1 MTDGAEPMRN
11 PRTNATTMRTTAPAT
26 RVVLVLAKAPVAG
39 RVKTR
44 LTPMA
49 TPAGAA
55 DIAAAA
61 LLDTLDAARSVRDA
75 RIVVAL
81 EGDPA
86 AAERRHEL
94 AEALSGALVV
104 PQRGDTLGE
113 RITAA
118 HDDVAR
124 AFPGAVSVQVGM
136 DTPQVGP
143 GLLTNALDLVTTDAD
158 AALGLALDGGWWA
171 LALADP
177 RRAGL
182 IAGVPTS
189 RDDTGAR
196 TLAVLR
202 AGHPG
207 LVPDRV
213 LELPPLSDV
222 DTPDDAV
229 AVADLVPTGRF
240 ARAVA
245 DALPPG
251 WSSSAHRGAPP
262 KRRLPVPGGLP
273 R

>member
-1 MTDGAEPMRN
+1 MPV
-11 PRTNATTMRTTAPAT
+11 TTVD

-44 LTPMA
+44 LTPAA

-55 DIAAAA
+55 EVAAAA
-61 LLDTLDAARSVRDA
+61 LLDTLDAALAVPGA
-75 RIVVAL
+75 RVVVAL

-86 AAERRHEL
+86 DAACRDEL
-94 AEALSGALVV
+94 GDALARTLVV
-104 PQRGDTLGE
+104 RQRGDSLGE
-113 RITAA
+113 RIAAA
-118 HDDVAR
+118 HADVAD
-124 AFPGAVSVQVGM
+124 AFPGAVSVQIGM
-136 DTPQVGP
+136 DTPQVDTA
-143 GLLTNALDLVTTDAD
+143 LLADALDLVATDAG

-171 LALADP
+171 LALDDP
-177 RRAGL
+177 RRASL
-182 IAGVPTS
+182 ITEVPTS
-189 RDDTGAR
+189 RDDTGRR
-196 TLAVLR
+196 TLHALR

-207 LVPDRV
+207 LV

-245 DALPPG
+245 DALP
-251 WSSSAHRGAPP
+251 
-262 KRRLPVPGGLP
+262 LPGGLP